1 MANAIIL
8 SKLKFKTA
16 AELNQIKN
24 AIDTFKAYGID
35 LDGLLV
41 TEKMVNQELD
51 YRLKK
56 IEKQL

>member
-41 TEKMVNQELD
+41 TEKMVNQELAF
-51 YRLKK
+51 RWRKANKK
-56 IEKQL
+56 I